1 MRLQTIADVNRHQGE
16 LKMNNESSAQQKSS
30 ERFLQACRREA
41 VDRVPVWLM
50 RQAGRYIPEYRR
62 MRKKHSF
69 KELSTDPRLITRVT
83 MLPVRKLNVDAAI
96 LFSDLLTPAACA
108 GFKVEY
114 REGGPVVKNPVRSE
128 KDIEKIESADLEK
141 SAAFVAQAIKSLR
154 RKLSVPLIGF
164 AGAPF
169 TLAAYLVEGGPS
181 KNFEKLKSMIYH
193 NPAFV
198 WKFFDALADLARR
211 FLELQVDAGVQAVQ
225 IFDTWAGALPPADFG
240 AFELPW
246 LQSLAMYFKRK
257 GIPVIIYVNGVG
269 GILDRLAD
277 SGADVI
283 SIDWRVELAEARK
296 ALGSSVGI
304 QGNLDPA
311 VLLGPEKVIIARTE
325 EMLKAAG
332 GYPGYIFNL
341 GHGIL
346 PQTEFAKVKLLV
358 DTVRNFTG
366 K

>member
-1 MRLQTIADVNRHQGE
+1 MDND
-16 LKMNNESSAQQKSS
+16 SSVEQKSS
-30 ERFLQACRREA
+30 DRFLQACRREV
-41 VDRVPVWLM
+41 VDRVPVWIM
-50 RQAGRYIPEYRR
+50 RQAGRYMPEYRR
-62 MRKKHSF
+62 LRKKHSF
-69 KELSTDPRLITRVT
+69 KELSSDPRHITRIT
-83 MLPVRKLNVDAAI
+83 MLPVQKLGVDAAI

-114 REGGPVVKNPVRSE
+114 REGGPIVKNPVRGE
-128 KDIEKIESADLEK
+128 KDLKKIESADLRK
-141 SAAFVAQAIKSLR
+141 KAPFITQAIKSLR

-169 TLAAYLVEGGPS
+169 TLATYLVEGGPS
-181 KNFEKLKSMIYH
+181 RNFEKLKSMIYH
-193 NPAFV
+193 DPAFV
-198 WKFFDALADLARR
+198 WKFFDTLTSLVRQ
-211 FLELQVDAGVQAVQ
+211 FLEIQVDAGVQAIQ
-225 IFDTWAGALPPADFG
+225 IFDTWAGALEPADFG

-246 LQSLAMYFKRK
+246 LQSLAMHFKRK

-283 SIDWRVELAEARK
+283 SIDWRVELTHARK
-296 ALGSSVGI
+296 TFGSAVGV

-311 VLLGPEKVIIARTE
+311 VLLGPDKVIIAKTE

-346 PQTEFAKVKLLV
+346 PQTEVKKVKLLV
-358 DTVRNFTG
+358 ETVQNFTG
-366 K
+366 